1 MSELKVQT
9 EKQFRKS
16 IKIYKKPTLVGDFLS
31 YLEYI
36 IKMRGMDYTMFNKRD
51 SLMRSNTAKIESL
64 IMGFWQGG
72 LTCPND
78 SMSIR
83 STLQMMKFNNPDRS
97 FRAVDEYGKV
107 MDMEM

>member
-1 MSELKVQT
+1 
-9 EKQFRKS
+9 
-16 IKIYKKPTLVGDFLS
+16 
-31 YLEYI
+31 
-36 IKMRGMDYTMFNKRD
+36 MRGMDYTMFNKRD